1 MASLPSHAVAALALG
16 ACFYRSEVPKSVWAL
31 GAVVAMLPDA
41 DVIGFRFGIPY
52 QNVFGHRGITHS
64 LLFALVV
71 AVVVMLACWRLG
83 AGGVGGIS
91 RGALCLYLFL
101 AAASHGLLDAMTNG
115 GLGVAFFAPFDNRRF
130 FFPFRPIQVSP
141 IGLARFFSARGW
153 AVIRSE
159 LVWIWV
165 PSALLITIALG
176 VGHLRGPNP
185 TRR

>member
-16 ACFYRSEVPKSVWAL
+16 ACFYRSEAPKSVWAL
-31 GAVVAMLPDA
+31 GAAVAMLPDA

-52 QNVFGHRGITHS
+52 QNVLGHRGITHS

-71 AVVVMLACWRLG
+71 AVAGTLAFWRSG
-83 AGGVGGIS
+83 AGGIS

-141 IGLARFFSARGW
+141 IGLARFFSARAW

-165 PSALLITIALG
+165 PSVVLITIAW
-176 VGHLRGPNP
+176 VVRHLRDP
-185 TRR
+185 TRS

>member
-41 DVIGFRFGIPY
+41 DVIGFRYGIPY
-52 QNVFGHRGITHS
+52 QNVLGHRGITHS

-71 AVVVMLACWRLG
+71 AVVGTLTFWRSG
-83 AGGVGGIS
+83 AGGIS

-165 PSALLITIALG
+165 PSAVLITIALG
-176 VGHLRGPNP
+176 VRHLRDPNP